1 MSTFDKIDNYLKDK
15 KSSEVS
21 LVFFMLFALIGAIV
35 YLYIFPIT
43 ERSLNSVKKSSSN
56 MMQKLN
62 QERAYFNSI
71 NVNGDKEF
79 FVKKLT
85 KEIEN
90 EKELLK
96 KTTFENSYVDNKL
109 KELSY
114 LLFNDKN
121 WANFLDSIAFVA
133 KNNKINIKSIENQF
147 TKLDLQK
154 IDKVLNVTISF
165 SGAFQDILN
174 FINTLEESELVV
186 DVYDMELKSSET
198 LDGKLNI
205 AVWGMKY

>member
-1 MSTFDKIDNYLKDK
+1 M
-15 KSSEVS
+15 
-21 LVFFMLFALIGAIV
+21 
-35 YLYIFPIT
+35 
-43 ERSLNSVKKSSSN
+43 
-56 MMQKLN
+56 
-62 QERAYFNSI
+62 
-71 NVNGDKEF
+71 
-79 FVKKLT
+79 
-85 KEIEN
+85 
-90 EKELLK
+90 
-96 KTTFENSYVDNKL
+96 
-109 KELSY
+109 
-114 LLFNDKN
+114 
-121 WANFLDSIAFVA
+121 DSIAFVA

-165 SGAFQDILN
+165 SGSFQDILN

>member
-1 MSTFDKIDNYLKDK
+1 
-15 KSSEVS
+15 
-21 LVFFMLFALIGAIV
+21 
-35 YLYIFPIT
+35 
-43 ERSLNSVKKSSSN
+43 

-71 NVNGDKEF
+71 NINGDKEF

-85 KEIEN
+85 KEIED

-165 SGAFQDILN
+165 SGSFQDILN